1 MGCEAHNLLTE
12 ELNRV
17 KDDISEIYTL
27 DRVREKTMSEIKED
41 VTELKVKQNIMNEDI
56 KALKVGQ
63 AELDNKVTKLDKTV
77 STINETTNNM
87 QNDIKSIKTVMND
100 SKWQPKD
107 YVVIIVALLSL
118 AGTIIT
124 ALIK

>member
-1 MGCEAHNLLTE
+1 MGCEAHNMLTE
-12 ELNRV
+12 DLNRV
-17 KDDISEIYTL
+17 KNDISDIYQL
-27 DRVREKTMSEIKED
+27 DRDRVKVMTDIKTD
-41 VTELKVKQNIMNEDI
+41 VTELKVKQEKMNEDI
-56 KALKVGQ
+56 KELKKGQ
-63 AELDNKVTKLDKTV
+63 TELDNKVTKLDKTV